1 MSSFSCSLCLT
12 NRRFGSFAKMFQH
25 ITLYHQNEPNFNIT
39 CDLYN
44 TCGVLYKTY
53 SAYKAHVYRQHM
65 SELYLKNK
73 PNNNSNIASNESQQQ
88 ESMNN
93 LDMGL
98 GTINNADDTFDF
110 VTDDI
115 ESILVHDDY
124 ETNFCNPALLFDS
137 IHNIESI
144 SELLFIIKR
153 SYMMFLLELRE
164 QYLLPQ
170 GVMNIIS
177 TYIVTLIRHLE
188 LLLEKKAFLPS
199 TDIYSTSTSSLPKQN
214 QKVIEIY
221 QLHETLSDLSNIIE
235 SISKNNYQFIK
246 HCEKHFDYTSPEE
259 ILLSSPDEDVVYG
272 YFIPIDRTLSSM
284 LKSQPLRL
292 EISENI
298 QQQRINVEND
308 SDLMFSIRD
317 GCYGN
322 RFDQDSLLIQL
333 YLDDIGLTNPLG
345 AKRDKHKMTMVY
357 FSLEDVPDKYRS
369 KLDFIQ
375 LIAVCESKILK
386 VNFLMINSNIY

>member
-199 TDIYSTSTSSLPKQN
+199 TDIYSTSTSSLPKHN

-221 QLHETLSDLSNIIE
+221 QLHETLNDLSNIIE

-272 YFIPIDRTLSSM
+272 YFIPIYRTLSSM
-284 LKSQPLRL
+284 LKYQPLLL

-317 GCYGN
+317 GYYGN

-345 AKRDKHKMTMVY
+345 AKCDKHKMTMVY

-375 LIAVCESKILK
+375 LVAVCESKILK
-386 VNFLMINSNIY
+386 KKLFYNIDTK

>member
-1 MSSFSCSLCLT
+1 
-12 NRRFGSFAKMFQH
+12 
-25 ITLYHQNEPNFNIT
+25 
-39 CDLYN
+39 
-44 TCGVLYKTY
+44 
-53 SAYKAHVYRQHM
+53 
-65 SELYLKNK
+65 
-73 PNNNSNIASNESQQQ
+73 
-88 ESMNN
+88 
-93 LDMGL
+93 
-98 GTINNADDTFDF
+98 
-110 VTDDI
+110 
-115 ESILVHDDY
+115 
-124 ETNFCNPALLFDS
+124 
-137 IHNIESI
+137 
-144 SELLFIIKR
+144 
-153 SYMMFLLELRE
+153 MMFLLELRE

-177 TYIVTLIRHLE
+177 TYIVTLIHHLE

-199 TDIYSTSTSSLPKQN
+199 TDIYSTSTSSLPKHN

-221 QLHETLSDLSNIIE
+221 QLHETLNDLSNIIE

-284 LKSQPLRL
+284 LKYQPLLL

-317 GCYGN
+317 GYYGN

-375 LIAVCESKILK
+375 LVAVCESKILK
-386 VNFLMINSNIY
+386 GVIGPSPLRELIGFHATTSLPRDLMHDFIEGICPVIIISLLKQASALQILTYSENVFVFF